1 MRKNRIQYI
10 FILSFALFI
19 IVSFIIK
26 YDPGKTVFS
35 SFTAFLFGMI
45 KVLPCAFV
53 LIGLFEVWIKKTTI
67 QKHLSGFKGYIF
79 SFLLASTTVG
89 GIIVALPVSNS
100 LIKKGAKLSVVFT
113 YLFASAVCRIPMT
126 IFEASFLGIKFT
138 LIRLIISLPLIIV
151 FSSLLERYIN
161 KKDMIEITES

>member
-1 MRKNRIQYI
+1 
-10 FILSFALFI
+10 
-19 IVSFIIK
+19 
-26 YDPGKTVFS
+26 
-35 SFTAFLFGMI
+35 
-45 KVLPCAFV
+45 
-53 LIGLFEVWIKKTTI
+53 
-67 QKHLSGFKGYIF
+67 
-79 SFLLASTTVG
+79 
-89 GIIVALPVSNS
+89 VALPVSNS